1 MVKAKKLGLID
12 ALNAVQSFHK
22 QVSNE
27 MALLRPDQ
35 MEFVGNLMTFKDVD
49 MKFDSYGLSHFG
61 GLALFANNAL
71 DKTIQNI
78 QIGQTPPLL
87 VIDFVEKISHAVF
100 ALNYGRLI
108 QEPSAADVEMF
119 KQAESKAISWFDL
132 QERAGLLKR
141 IGVLFEEMNHCET
154 PSQGM
159 INSFITRMLS
169 QGAKV

>member
-1 MVKAKKLGLID
+1 MLKAKKLGLID
-12 ALNAVQSFHK
+12 ALNAVQSFHE
-22 QVSNE
+22 QESNE

-35 MEFVGNLMTFKDVD
+35 MEFVGSLVTFKDVD
-49 MKFDSYGLSHFG
+49 MKFESYGLSHFG

-78 QIGQTPPLL
+78 KSGQTPALL
-87 VIDFVEKISHAVF
+87 VIDFVEKISHAVL
-100 ALNYGRLI
+100 ALNYGGVI

-119 KQAESKAISWFDL
+119 KQAEAKAILWFDL
-132 QERAGLLKR
+132 EERVGLLNK
-141 IGVLFEEMNHCET
+141 IGVLFQEMNSCET

-159 INSFITRMLS
+159 INSFITRMVS